1 MGFVWQVHILQLVL
15 ELIRLACFALK
26 EGTACLDVQAA
37 PAARY
42 VNRAN
47 QAAFLMKIRQ
57 NVNHVRLE
65 CTRMNQ
71 SLAPDVKFVMKVGL
85 QTMQDQKHA
94 PSVPMASPVVRTE
107 FYACPV
113 PLQLI

>member
-1 MGFVWQVHILQLVL
+1 MVFARQVHILQLVV

-42 VNRAN
+42 VNRAD

-57 NVNHVRLE
+57 NVTHVRLE
-65 CTRMNQ
+65 CTKMNQ
-71 SLAPDVKFVMKVGL
+71 S
-85 QTMQDQKHA
+85 
-94 PSVPMASPVVRTE
+94 
-107 FYACPV
+107 
-113 PLQLI
+113 

>member
-1 MGFVWQVHILQLVL
+1 V

-65 CTRMNQ
+65 CSRMNQ

-94 PSVPMASPVVRTE
+94 PSVPMATPVVRTE